1 MRIEINSAD
10 KIFIFIN
17 ILNVSSTEKS
27 DLIDTVKDIIIK
39 YRNRLKLRGF
49 YKVKVYF
56 NERVGLFID
65 LCKIDDIDYSNALD
79 LRVLVF
85 YDEKVYFGTDDYF
98 ILEGCRKVRY
108 FEENFYCDV
117 SDVDVLRVVEFGHFI
132 YGDEVLKV
140 LEKGILV

>member
-49 YKVKVYF
+49 YKVKVYV

-98 ILEGCRKVRY
+98 VLEGCRKVRY
-108 FEENFYCDV
+108 FGEEFYCDV

>member
-1 MRIEINSAD
+1 MSKLIKSFSYISIRWRNLRIEINSAD

-49 YKVKVYF
+49 YKVKVYV

-108 FEENFYCDV
+108 F
-117 SDVDVLRVVEFGHFI
+117 
-132 YGDEVLKV
+132 
-140 LEKGILV
+140 

>member
-27 DLIDTVKDIIIK
+27 DLIDTVKNIIIK

-49 YKVKVYF
+49 YKVKVYV
-56 NERVGLFID
+56 NEKVGLFID

-98 ILEGCRKVRY
+98 ILGGCRKVRY
-108 FEENFYCDV
+108 FEEEFYCDV

-140 LEKGILV
+140 LEEGILV

>member
-49 YKVKVYF
+49 YKVKVYV

-85 YDEKVYFGTDDYF
+85 YDE
-98 ILEGCRKVRY
+98 IQWRY
-108 FEENFYCDV
+108 
-117 SDVDVLRVVEFGHFI
+117 LQLGRI
-132 YGDEVLKV
+132 
-140 LEKGILV
+140 